1 MRKPAPAPSGQFLR
15 RAKPTLRGKKG
26 LLGTAGAGR
35 AHDLGALVLDADERQ
50 SLVSIR
56 SLGRAGVRVGAL
68 ESRPGVPAFSSRWC
82 TVSGVV
88 PSAGVDSDAFV
99 DAVIDW
105 VERYSPRALIC
116 ATDGSVA
123 ALRRRRGDIE
133 RRAKLALASE
143 KALDIAVSKQRTLAL
158 AAQLGIRVP
167 RAVTLMDPAD
177 LPAATEEVGFPLVVK
192 PTDSWVPR
200 GSGGTRLT
208 SRLVVNL
215 DEAAR
220 AIEAVQQS
228 GCSVILQ
235 EWLSGSREAISLFRA
250 RGRIWARFAQLA
262 TRMHP
267 PLGGS
272 SVTRMSISL
281 PPDITPAAERLV
293 EAADLDGY
301 SEIEFRR
308 DSAGQ
313 AALMEINP
321 RLSASVEVA
330 VRAGVNFPLLL
341 YAWVAGGSL
350 HTVLGYRVGLR
361 MRWLGG
367 DLRWLLETLRTQGRP
382 DVEPAG
388 KAFVHFLGDF
398 LRPARYDYLAIS
410 DLRPAMVASAAFT
423 RRIVGGPAA
432 WVPQPPRGEED
443 S

>member
-1 MRKPAPAPSGQFLR
+1 
-15 RAKPTLRGKKG
+15 
-26 LLGTAGAGR
+26 
-35 AHDLGALVLDADERQ
+35 VLDADERQ

-82 TVSGVV
+82 MLSGLV
-88 PSAGVDSDAFV
+88 PNVYVDSGAFAN
-99 DAVIDW
+99 AVMDW
-105 VERYSPRALIC
+105 VERYSPQVLIC
-116 ATDGSVA
+116 ATDGSLA
-123 ALRRRRGDIE
+123 ALRGRREHIE

-167 RAVTLMDPAD
+167 RAVTLMDLAD
-177 LPAATEEVGFPLVVK
+177 LRAATQEVGFPLVVK
-192 PTDSWVPR
+192 PTNSWVPR
-200 GSGGTRLT
+200 GSGGTRVT
-208 SRLVVNL
+208 SRVVVNL

-220 AIEAVQQS
+220 AIEAVRKS

-250 RGRIWARFAQLA
+250 RGRVWARFAQLA
-262 TRMHP
+262 TRMNP

-272 SVTRMSISL
+272 SVMRVSIPL
-281 PPDITPAAERLV
+281 PSDITPAAERLV

-308 DSAGQ
+308 NSAGQ

-321 RLSASVEVA
+321 RLSASVEIA

-341 YAWVAGGSL
+341 YAWAAERSL
-350 HTVLGYRVGLR
+350 HTVLDYRVGLR

-367 DLRWLLETLRTQGRP
+367 DLRWLLETMRTQNRP
-382 DVEPAG
+382 DVEPAR

-398 LRPARYDYLAIS
+398 IRPARYDYVAMSDPLPAI
-410 DLRPAMVASAAFT
+410 VASATFT
-423 RRIVGGPAA
+423 RRIVGLNPRAA
-432 WVPQPPRGEED
+432 RIRRPRRDEED